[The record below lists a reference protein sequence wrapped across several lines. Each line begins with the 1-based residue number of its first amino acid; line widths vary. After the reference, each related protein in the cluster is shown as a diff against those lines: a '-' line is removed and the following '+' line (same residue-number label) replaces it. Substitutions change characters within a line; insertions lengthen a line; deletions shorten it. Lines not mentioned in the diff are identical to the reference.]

1 MEKQSRERMEF
12 ELLLVFV
19 DLERRSMDREE
30 IVSEMLLEESDR
42 AF

>member
-1 MEKQSRERMEF
+1 MEF

>member
-1 MEKQSRERMEF
+1 MEF

-19 DLERRSMDREE
+19 DLERRSMHREE